1 MTKAVDLY
9 VLYRFIKAIATP
21 FDETPAFDLGIV
33 DKKGKL
39 LKKPK
44 SKEEKDAYDHFTRF
58 TFNIKR
64 ILARV
69 GLDRTYATYA
79 GALLLMKEGAA
90 GIRLSDIE
98 IEEALLENFKYLREN
113 SDKSF
118 NLLKDEIANTTGA
131 AVAGTGDDPVHWGK
145 PKGRKP
151 VLGRGINGLT
161 YLRRRNKKKK
171 DEAKAADKINE
182 VKRIPRKKG
191 QPAGSKKHSDLY
203 TDENPEGTIHGLK
216 FATVK
221 DAEASVTKIRNS
233 NRTHAHKIQAA
244 IAMEQRAKAAG
255 KKSAAAV
262 YRTYINQMKEKTKR
276 MRGTIKSSYPRTAGK
291 LEGRGI

>member
-1 MTKAVDLY
+1 MTQAVDLY
-9 VLYRFIKAIATP
+9 VLYKFIKAIATP
-21 FDETPAFDLGIV
+21 FDETQAFELGIV
-33 DKKGKL
+33 NDKGKL

-44 SKEEKDAYDHFTRF
+44 SREEKEAYDHFTRF

-69 GLDRTYATYA
+69 GLDKKYATYA
-79 GALLLMKEGAA
+79 GALLLMKEGAD
-90 GIRLSDIE
+90 GVRLSDFE
-98 IEEALLENFKYLREN
+98 IEQQLVENFRYLREN

-118 NLLKDEIANTTGA
+118 TLLKDEMTATGP

-151 VLGRGINGLT
+151 VIGRGINGLT
-161 YLRRRNKKKK
+161 YLKRRNKKKK
-171 DEAKAADKINE
+171 DKDKNSVRMNE

-203 TDENPEGTIHGLK
+203 TDENPEGTIQGLK

-221 DAEASVTKIRNS
+221 DAEASVSKIRNS
-233 NRTHAHKIQAA
+233 GRTHAHKIQAA

-255 KKSAAAV
+255 KISAAAV
-262 YRTYINQMKEKTKR
+262 YRSYINQMKEKTKK
-276 MRGTIKSSYPRTAGK
+276 MRSQIKSSYPRSAGK
-291 LEGRGI
+291 LERREL